1 MEDFKK
7 ALEGALGRKYI
18 DSIVE
23 QVMNSPA
30 RFDDIYALTKHE
42 EEKIAWRATWAC
54 EKLSILAPSLL
65 INKRE
70 ELMQRAM
77 QCPYGGIRRLL
88 LNMLLHLPVPEPI
101 NVAFL
106 DFCLNGMLSPAESVA
121 GQAVCMKLAYAICLK
136 EPELMGELEAYLQN
150 MEPAYYTAAVQCA
163 RNNILKKIRK

>member
-1 MEDFKK
+1 MEEDFKK
-7 ALEGALGRKYI
+7 ALESTLGRKYI

-23 QVMNSPA
+23 QVMDSPA
-30 RFDDIYALTKHE
+30 RFDDLYALTEHE

-65 INKRE
+65 ISKRE

-77 QCPYGGIRRLL
+77 QCPHGGIRRLL
-88 LNMLLHLPVPEPI
+88 LNTLLHLPVPKPI

-106 DFCLNGMLSPAESVA
+106 DF
-121 GQAVCMKLAYAICLK
+121 CLK
-136 EPELMGELEAYLQN
+136 EPELMGELEAYLEN
-150 MEPAYYTAAVQCA
+150 MEPEYYTAAVQCA